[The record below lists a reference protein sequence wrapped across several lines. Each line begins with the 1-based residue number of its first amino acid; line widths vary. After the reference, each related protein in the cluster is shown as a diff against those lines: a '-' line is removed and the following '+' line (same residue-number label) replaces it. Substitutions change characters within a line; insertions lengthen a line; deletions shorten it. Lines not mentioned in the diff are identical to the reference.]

1 MQPSGGTLPASADLQ
16 SSPLCARTYQLQPDT
31 RPANDFLQPQAGL
44 QAGFVNR
51 DGVHYPPYFDRPAA
65 EAADLLLLVNECIL
79 AMPTE

>member
-1 MQPSGGTLPASADLQ
+1 M
-16 SSPLCARTYQLQPDT
+16 
-31 RPANDFLQPQAGL
+31 
-44 QAGFVNR
+44 NR

>member
-1 MQPSGGTLPASADLQ
+1 M
-16 SSPLCARTYQLQPDT
+16 
-31 RPANDFLQPQAGL
+31 RPAAQVMLVAVHPWDCHGAMQAGL